1 MPPSPLM
8 TDNPTNMAEVTS
20 AHSDEINWY
29 CLKTRTRYE
38 QSAKLA
44 LVKDVGIE
52 VFCPMLRFER
62 ARRSGRVKITEAMF
76 PGYVFA
82 RFRYETQHRHVSTR
96 SGVSTIV
103 SFGGV
108 PSIVAP
114 EIIDE
119 LRAAVS
125 GDETIEIVTRIAPG
139 TEVQVVEGPL
149 AGIRSVVTRV
159 IPGRAR
165 VAILLELL
173 GMSREVEVDESA
185 LLPDQRHPLLAT
197 SG

>member
-1 MPPSPLM
+1 ME
-8 TDNPTNMAEVTS
+8 TAEVMN
-20 AHSDEINWY
+20 ENPEELNWY

-38 QSAKLA
+38 QTARLA

-62 ARRSGRVKITEAMF
+62 ARRTGRVRVTEAMF

-82 RFRYETQHRHVSTR
+82 RFCHPVQHRHVSTTN
-96 SGVSTIV
+96 GVSKIV
-103 SFGGV
+103 GFGDS
-108 PSIVAP
+108 PSIVTP
-114 EIIDE
+114 EIIEE
-119 LRAAVS
+119 LRAVVS
-125 GDETIEIVTRIAPG
+125 GNDTVEIVSRIAPG

-149 AGIRSVVTRV
+149 AGLRTIVTRV
-159 IPGRAR
+159 VSGRAR
-165 VAILLELL
+165 VAILMELL
-173 GMSREVEVDESA
+173 GMSREVEIDESA